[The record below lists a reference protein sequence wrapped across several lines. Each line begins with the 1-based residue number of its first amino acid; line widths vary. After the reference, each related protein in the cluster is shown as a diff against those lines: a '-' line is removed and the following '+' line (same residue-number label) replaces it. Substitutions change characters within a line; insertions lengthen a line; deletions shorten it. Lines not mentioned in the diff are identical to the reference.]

1 MADYDAWVPVGD
13 LPTDGVAILPAATVV
28 LVDDRP
34 DLQVLVLKRSDATVF
49 VGGHTV
55 FPGGAVDPD
64 DRDPTWS
71 SLSTG
76 ATSEEVDA
84 ALRVSGGR
92 AFLIA
97 AVRETIEEV
106 GLVVGVH
113 NQDLAGHRHALDRG
127 EVRLSELVAT
137 YGRLLD
143 LSGLHAISRWVTP
156 IPSPRRYDTYFFV
169 SRAPMGS
176 EPLADGSEVVEAR
189 WMTPTGA
196 LEGWREGEL
205 TMISP
210 TLATLQRLV
219 HYRSADQVLEAAARG
234 ASPERVRVIDEHATS
249 VLFPADPGYRGPGT
263 RPVLGWTWLPD
274 PRR

>member
-1 MADYDAWVPVGD
+1 M
-13 LPTDGVAILPAATVV
+13 
-28 LVDDRP
+28 
-34 DLQVLVLKRSDATVF
+34 
-49 VGGHTV
+49 
-55 FPGGAVDPD
+55 
-64 DRDPTWS
+64 
-71 SLSTG
+71 
-76 ATSEEVDA
+76 
-84 ALRVSGGR
+84 
-92 AFLIA
+92 
-97 AVRETIEEV
+97 
-106 GLVVGVH
+106 
-113 NQDLAGHRHALDRG
+113 
-127 EVRLSELVAT
+127 
-137 YGRLLD
+137 
-143 LSGLHAISRWVTP
+143 TP

-189 WMTPTGA
+189 WMTPAGA

-219 HYRSADQVLEAAARG
+219 HYRSADQVLEAAASG
-234 ASPERVRVIDEHATS
+234 ASPERVRVIDEYATS